1 MIARSAATTAPRP
14 SVIAAPIRNA
24 GIQLPRATS
33 GWSIANSAAR
43 PASTTAVSRPPRAT
57 THSRKPSTGSGV
69 ATVSSAGDRV
79 GLTLGRLPRHR
90 LLDRQDLGPLVLAGD
105 ADLLGLAH
113 GLHWLSISAPT
124 SIVTVTSV
132 ATATVR

>member
-1 MIARSAATTAPRP
+1 MPQRQSSAGAGWPISQLARAAASGQGSPRM
-14 SVIAAPIRNA
+14 
-24 GIQLPRATS
+24 LLT
-33 GWSIANSAAR
+33 
-43 PASTTAVSRPPRAT
+43 RPPRAT

-79 GLTLGRLPRHR
+79 GLPLGRLPRHR